1 MVEFIKSYPEV
12 LILYASFITT
22 CFVAFASYQVKAAMQ
37 EIKEGMK
44 LLHETVQE
52 HDKKLTIMEYMLNV
66 SQK

>member
-1 MVEFIKSYPEV
+1 
-12 LILYASFITT
+12 
-22 CFVAFASYQVKAAMQ
+22 MQ